1 MNGKEWNSGYPS
13 DPKCKEWM
21 KKNLQD
27 KVFGYPDVV
36 RFSWRPVRDLLDDP
50 EMAYKV
56 TWEDEEED
64 EGQASITDF
73 LGSSSNGKRKR
84 QRLGGSKVQKGFE
97 RAEDFFF

>member
-1 MNGKEWNSGYPS
+1 MQN
-13 DPKCKEWM
+13 
-21 KKNLQD
+21 NLQD

-50 EMAYKV
+50 EKAYKV
-56 TWEDEEED
+56 TWEDEDEED

-84 QRLGGSKVQKGFE
+84 QRLGGSKLQKGFE
-97 RAEDFFF
+97 RPEGFF